1 MNDENKPSDNNPQK
15 ESSVIRCT
23 YCGNTH
29 TRYLAGRY
37 PNGKDKKWVDE
48 NGREFSGRTCP
59 SCHASRAALNGR
71 LRRTRLNKR
80 WR

>member
-1 MNDENKPSDNNPQK
+1 MSEDNNNNTEKQR
-15 ESSVIRCT
+15 ETSVIKCT
-23 YCGNTH
+23 YCSKVY

-59 SCHASRAALNGR
+59 ACHAGRAALNGR
-71 LRRTRLNKR
+71 LRRQRMLKR

>member
-1 MNDENKPSDNNPQK
+1 MEEEQKK
-15 ESSVIRCT
+15 ESSVIKCSRC
-23 YCGNTH
+23 YKVV

-48 NGREFSGRTCP
+48 KGREFSGRTCP
-59 SCHASRAALNGR
+59 PCHSDRAAGNN
-71 LRRTRLNKR
+71 RRRRSSKEQL